1 VREVNHTLSGETID
15 FTPRP
20 PTAQHAQGHV
30 QWTAEHFLALVQAIS
45 THFDAGLTAAQ
56 LHTLAGVPEERDFD
70 ALADCLEGAGIDVE
84 AIDAVPDIEIARFEG
99 IGVIVFSGQTWLF
112 AMDDNTAQIL
122 FTRLDTGERRDWR
135 AFRRIQRSDPALLV
149 RFYAR
154 ANEAFAIVP
163 GWESHWFL
171 GPIWKNRHFFTQAG
185 LAALLTNI
193 FAMGVSMFS
202 LVVYNKI
209 IPAQAMS
216 SLSVLVSG
224 MVILILADYAVKVT
238 RAKFISAAG
247 MDADLQIADRLF
259 AKVMDLQMKARSGQ
273 VGTLAN
279 TLKEYE
285 QIREFLTSAALVS
298 VIDIPFAIIFLVAIG
313 WIGGW
318 MLAPVV
324 LGIALLVFINAWL
337 QPRLKRIAETSFQ
350 DGATKH
356 AVLVE
361 ALSGLETV
369 KTLGAGGV
377 LRRRFRQVLARHA
390 EIAEQSKQ
398 YTHLSANLTQEV
410 QQVVQ
415 IAVIAVGAVTVTS
428 GSFGFGAIIACTMLA
443 SRALMPFAQVS
454 QLLVRINQM
463 ITGYRALNQLMQAP
477 GEHEAGDRYL
487 SRGLFKGA
495 ISMEAVSFRYPAQ
508 KGEALK
514 AMSLEIKAGE
524 KVAIVGR
531 VGSGKTTI
539 GKLLA
544 KLYTP
549 DQGSIRI
556 DGVDLRQI
564 DPSALRLQIGYVG
577 QEPWLIAG
585 TLEQNIMLGAG
596 SAGTPDLL
604 WAAEVAGVDS
614 FADSHPDG
622 YRMPVRERGDSLSGG
637 QRQAITIARALIR
650 RPPILILDEPTSA
663 MDARTERAFIE
674 RFRHEKLGSTVILIT
689 HRSSLLQLVDRVV
702 MIDDGR
708 FVASKSVAEFMQ
720 ARNLAVAS

>member
-1 VREVNHTLSGETID
+1 MPKLEPSLDADGSEAAPASTREV
-15 FTPRP
+15 
-20 PTAQHAQGHV
+20 
-30 QWTAEHFLALVQAIS
+30 QWSPEHFLALVQAVS
-45 THFDAGLTAAQ
+45 AHFDAALTAAQ
-56 LHTLAGVPEERDFD
+56 LHTLAGVPEERNLD
-70 ALADCLEGAGIDVE
+70 ALADCLEEAGIDLE
-84 AIDAVPDIEIARFEG
+84 PMDAVPDIGIARFDG
-99 IGVIVFSGQTWLF
+99 IGLIVFSGQSWLF
-112 AMDDNTAQIL
+112 SMDDNTAQIL
-122 FTRLDTGERRDWR
+122 FTRLDNGEKRDWR
-135 AFRRIQRSDPALLV
+135 AFRRIQRSEPQVLV
-149 RFYAR
+149 RFFAR
-154 ANEAFAIVP
+154 ASEAFAIVP
-163 GWESHWFL
+163 GWESHWFF

-185 LAALLTNI
+185 IAALLTNL
-193 FAMGVSMFS
+193 FAVAVSMFA

-216 SLSVLVSG
+216 SLAVLVSG
-224 MVILILADYAVKVT
+224 MVLLILADYAVKVT

-247 MDADLQIADRLF
+247 LDADLQIADRLF
-259 AKVMDLQMKARSGQ
+259 AKVLDLQMKARSGQ

-298 VIDIPFAIIFLVAIG
+298 VIDIPFAILFLVAIG
-313 WIGGW
+313 WIGHW
-318 MLAPVV
+318 MLAPVA
-324 LGIALLVFINAWL
+324 LGIGVLVLINAWL
-337 QPRLKRIAETSFQ
+337 QPRLKRLAETNFQ

-390 EIAEQSKQ
+390 EIAEQTKQ

-415 IAVIAVGAVTVTS
+415 IAVIAIGAITVST
-428 GSFGFGAIIACTMLA
+428 GSYGFGAIIACTMLA
-443 SRALMPFAQVS
+443 SRAILPFAQVS

-463 ITGYRALNQLMQAP
+463 MTGYRALNQLMHAP

-487 SRGLFKGA
+487 NRGIFKGA
-495 ISMEAVSFRYPAQ
+495 ISIDQVSFRYPGQ
-508 KGEALK
+508 KGDALK
-514 AMSLEIKAGE
+514 GMSLEIKAGE

-544 KLYTP
+544 KLYAP

-556 DGVDLRQI
+556 DGVDLQQV

-585 TLEQNIMLGAG
+585 TLEQNIMLGAS
-596 SAGTPDLL
+596 SAGNPDLL
-604 WAAEVAGVDS
+604 WAAELAGVDS
-614 FADSHPDG
+614 FADAHPEG

-663 MDARTERAFIE
+663 MDARTERAFID
-674 RFRHEKLGSTVILIT
+674 RFCQEKLNTTLVLIT
-689 HRSSLLQLVDRVV
+689 HRSSLLHMVDRVV
-702 MIDDGR
+702 IIDAGR

-720 ARNLAVAS
+720 ARNFSVAG